1 MMNASLQ
8 LSKQACCVVTS
19 ACISVQIVLQAGGGT
34 LQGIPPEGCIPMRPS
49 YVADLRTYPLK
60 GNTTLAPAGNNTT
73 RKVLPSHTS
82 QHGSCGVAEALHI
95 EGDAL
100 RSE

>member
-1 MMNASLQ
+1 MSE
-8 LSKQACCVVTS
+8 QACCVVTS
-19 ACISVQIVLQAGGGT
+19 ACISLQIAVQAGGGT

-60 GNTTLAPAGNNTT
+60 GNTTLAPADNNTT
-73 RKVLPSHTS
+73 RKVPPSHTS
-82 QHGSCGVAEALHI
+82 QLGSGEVAEALHI

-100 RSE
+100 